1 MPLLASPERFREG
14 LEYTRRYY
22 HRSGITLL
30 CEPGGFSDKNMQEA
44 ISAVYSPEETPFN
57 HCFIGDGKSFHARS
71 PADPAGLI
79 TETRK
84 VESWGRGRTW
94 FLPNQVKL
102 FTDGAIFSQLMQMKD
117 GYTDGHHGAWLID
130 PPVFDSMFQTYW
142 DAGYQIHI
150 HNNGDAGL
158 EVLLAALEKAQSR
171 QPRKDHRTV
180 LVHFGFAQ
188 SPQVK
193 RWIELGGIV
202 SSNPYYVTALSGRY
216 AQLGIGPARAVNMVP
231 HGDVLDSGGSLSFHS
246 DMPMAPAKPLQLIWS
261 AVNRR
266 TEEGPV
272 SGPRHRVPLDI
283 ALRAVTINAA
293 YSLRLAKRLGSIEVG

>member
-1 MPLLASPERFREG
+1 MGPRIFGVFDDEIQ
-14 LEYTRRYY
+14 Y
-22 HRSGITLL
+22 
-30 CEPGGFSDKNMQEA
+30 GFK
-44 ISAVYSPEETPFN
+44 
-57 HCFIGDGKSFHARS
+57 R
-71 PADPAGLI
+71 LI
-79 TETRK
+79 TECLVMHRTRRNRREGGPAN
-84 VESWGRGRTW
+84 VEFCRFDPTLRQDKRVRSATDQICA
-94 FLPNQVKL
+94 QV
-102 FTDGAIFSQLMQMKD
+102 MQMKD

-180 LVHFGFAQ
+180 LVHFGFAK

-216 AQLGIGPARAVNMVP
+216 ARLGIGPARAVNMVP